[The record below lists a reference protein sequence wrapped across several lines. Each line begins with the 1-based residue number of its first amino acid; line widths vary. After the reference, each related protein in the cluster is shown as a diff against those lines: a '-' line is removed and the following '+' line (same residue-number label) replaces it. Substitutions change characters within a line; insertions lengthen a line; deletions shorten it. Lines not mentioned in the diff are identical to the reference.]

1 MLDWAYEMT
10 WSEFLEKFFHELEF
24 ISFYHR
30 NWQIKVFCKQMY
42 EMKLIVTTAS
52 IIY

>member
-10 WSEFLEKFFHELEF
+10 WSEFLEIFFHELEF
-24 ISFYHR
+24 ISFSADQSIL
-30 NWQIKVFCKQMY
+30 QIEQMY